1 MTKSA
6 VVRTVAAASL
16 VAHSALAV
24 ASEAAVEGQG
34 DIGGIGALF
43 GLVGGVLAMGVVI
56 WLMLK
61 VMNREK
67 KPKQ

>member
-6 VVRTVAAASL
+6 AFRTATAVTLAAT
-16 VAHSALAV
+16 SALAV
-24 ASEAAVEGQG
+24 ANEAAVEGQG
-34 DIGGIGALF
+34 DIGGLGALL

-61 VMNREK
+61 VMNRPK
-67 KPKQ
+67 KP